1 MNTYR
6 RVGQRWVDWGSR
18 LAILL
23 VFGVGV
29 TVLLF
34 GLAGKFEPK
43 VSMRTENVAASDD
56 TTSDNK
62 TRTIV
67 QEVRLVRLP
76 LVETAVGTIRP
87 VHETTIGAKLLARV
101 VEVNLKAG
109 QVVKAGDVLVRL
121 DDIDLRARRRQSEA
135 MLNVAQV
142 ARVQAGADAHRSANL
157 LKSKAV
163 SRQENERAGTAL
175 KSADAELSRAKES
188 INEIQATLEWATI
201 RSPIK
206 GIVIDKKVDVGD
218 MVSPG
223 QMLATLFDPKRMQLV
238 ASVRESLAHRL
249 KTGQPIEVQI
259 DRFNKQCTGTISEI
273 VPEAESSSRAFQVKV
288 TGPCPEGIYSGMFG
302 RILIPLDEEQVL
314 VIPRRAV
321 QSVGQLDLVNVAAH
335 GAISRRAVR
344 LGRAIGEDVEVLSGL
359 REGESVQVPV
369 TTVATGEAHHG

>member
-1 MNTYR
+1 MQAE
-6 RVGQRWVDWGSR
+6 RVSASEDKAPG
-18 LAILL
+18 I
-23 VFGVGV
+23 
-29 TVLLF
+29 
-34 GLAGKFEPK
+34 
-43 VSMRTENVAASDD
+43 VA
-56 TTSDNK
+56 
-62 TRTIV
+62 
-67 QEVRLVRLP
+67 EVRLVRLP

-121 DDIDLRARRRQSEA
+121 DDTDLQAKRRQAEA
-135 MLNVAQV
+135 VLNAAEA
-142 ARVQAGADAHRSANL
+142 ARVQAEADANRSANL

-188 INEIQATLEWATI
+188 INEIQATLDWATI
-201 RSPIK
+201 RSPIR

-218 MVSPG
+218 MVTPG

-249 KTGQPIEVQI
+249 KVGQPIEVQI
-259 DRFNKQCTGTISEI
+259 ENFNKQCTGTISEI

-288 TGPCPEGIYSGMFG
+288 TGPCPEGVYSGMFG

-314 VIPRRAV
+314 VIPRQAV
-321 QSVGQLDLVNVAAH
+321 QSVGQLDLVNVATH
-335 GAISRRAVR
+335 GAVSRRAVR
-344 LGRAIGEDVEVLSGL
+344 LGRTIGEDVEVLSGL
-359 REGESVQVPV
+359 REGEQVQVPV
-369 TTVATGEAHHG
+369 NTGATRGANHG